1 MIKGRK
7 KKTKYGNKKTIY
19 DEITFD
25 SIVEKDRYILLR
37 KKEEEGKIQ
46 GLKLQK
52 RYLLQ
57 EAFKYKGKSIRAIHY
72 IADFYYIEDEEEV
85 VEDVKGVLTEVFK
98 IKQKMFKY
106 IYPDINFKVVVKEN
120 NKWKAL

>member
-1 MIKGRK
+1 MIKGRR

-19 DEITFD
+19 DGITFD

-37 KKEEEGKIQ
+37 KREKEGKIQ

-57 EAFKYKGKSIRAIHY
+57 EAFKYRGKAVRAIHY
-72 IADFYYIEDEEEV
+72 VADFYYIEDEEEI

-98 IKQKMFKY
+98 IKQKIFKY

-120 NKWKAL
+120 GMWKAL